1 MKVQTLKRLPLVVY
15 NVKRSVST
23 VLLGIGLSGIA
34 ITALLGLFWVP
45 SVKSESMNA
54 PEAQRILY
62 LHVPAAWTSF
72 LAFTGLLIGSLG
84 WFMRRSD
91 RGWNLH
97 RACARLALLYGT
109 IVLGTGMI
117 WGAVEWGTPWDWG
130 DVRLN
135 SFAVLTALAASLV
148 LLHTN
153 QPDDGSEAR
162 DVAATIGIFG
172 FLLVPLTYIATKLWE
187 VRHPGHLI
195 GPASDGAESGLPN
208 EMLIVWMIGFAAF
221 SVFFAGQLLTELKVQ
236 SHEDRMER
244 VLLDQDR
251 GV

>member
-1 MKVQTLKRLPLVVY
+1 MKQ
-15 NVKRSVST
+15 SAST
-23 VLLGIGLSGIA
+23 VLLGVGFSGI
-34 ITALLGLFWVP
+34 IVTALLGLFWAP
-45 SVKSESMNA
+45 SVESESMNA

-72 LAFTGLLIGSLG
+72 LAFTGLLAGSIG
-84 WFMRRSD
+84 WFMQRSE
-91 RGWNLH
+91 RGWSLH

-117 WGAVEWGTPWDWG
+117 WGAVEWGTPWDWS

-135 SFAVLTALAASLV
+135 SYAVLTALAASLV
-148 LLHTN
+148 LLYTN

-162 DVAATIGIFG
+162 DVAAAIGIFG

-208 EMLIVWMIGFAAF
+208 EMLMVWMFGFVAF
-221 SVFFAGQLLTELKVQ
+221 SVFFAGQLLAELKVQ
-236 SHEDRMER
+236 AHEDQVER
-244 VLLDQDR
+244 TLLVQDR
-251 GV
+251 EA

>member
-1 MKVQTLKRLPLVVY
+1 MKRPVGVI
-15 NVKRSVST
+15 
-23 VLLGIGLSGIA
+23 LLGFGLTGIVV
-34 ITALLGLFWVP
+34 TVLLGLFWAP
-45 SVKSESMNA
+45 SVESESMNA
-54 PEAQRILY
+54 PQAQRILY

-72 LAFTGLLIGSLG
+72 LAFTGLLMGSLG
-84 WFMRRSD
+84 WFLKRSEK
-91 RGWNLH
+91 GWNLH
-97 RACARLALLYGT
+97 RACAKLALLYGT

-117 WGAVEWGTPWDWG
+117 WGAVEWGTPWDWS

-162 DVAATIGIFG
+162 DVAAAIGIFG

-195 GPASDGAESGLPN
+195 GPASDSSEAGLPN
-208 EMLIVWMIGFAAF
+208 EMFIVWMIGFAAF
-221 SVFFAGQLLTELKVQ
+221 SVYFAGQLLTELKIQ
-236 SHEDRMER
+236 SYEDHMEQT
-244 VLLDQDR
+244 LLEQDGR
-251 GV
+251 T